1 MSQENR
7 QRFDD
12 YLDRRRD
19 DLGATIHDLW
29 DTRDAGVWASEPHFY
44 TRLAETADRL
54 GQAMFAHDVL
64 REALGVFPGD
74 LRLNQLY
81 CLSLVKCGFLREA
94 RDRLGRLAADG
105 HEDEETL
112 GILGRVAKEIWLA
125 STGGDPAH
133 PALRTARDVYLR
145 AFRSSR
151 GYYSGIN
158 AASLSLVLGE
168 TETAVRLARM
178 MVRICLDGTRRRGGA
193 DYWVMATLGEAQL
206 VLGRQEDAARCYLR
220 ARALAGKNYAELA
233 SSRRQVRLLGRYTT
247 VDDAVAAALRIPP
260 VVAFTGHLLD
270 APGRRSP
277 RFPGEAVPAVRRGIE
292 AALGELGAGIGYSS
306 AACGAD
312 ALFLEAMQARG
323 GETSVVLPFDRPDFF
338 SASVGYAGAEW
349 VARVEQAL
357 ARSVSVDQATRGSY
371 GSDDLLFLYANAL
384 IMGKAVLRGRQLET
398 DAHLLAVWDGKDT
411 RATGGTSQFIATW
424 RRSGLPFTVINSRT
438 GEAVEARAS
447 AAALARQRP
456 GSPLPGAPRARA
468 AGRGVRRG
476 IVAMLFADLVGYS
489 RLDEEQFPRYIEG
502 FLRAAADRLPAGR
515 RGPVFRN
522 TWGDA
527 ILLVFRDLLGAAEYA
542 LSLRDLV
549 RTTDWQER
557 GLPRDLA
564 IRIGLHAGPVYYGR
578 EPVAGRLNF
587 FGTHVNQAARIE
599 PITSPGNVYASEQ
612 FAALLMTEPHG
623 SLDCRY
629 VGVIVLPKQFG
640 SFPIYHLRRDTDTG

>member
-1 MSQENR
+1 MSEHNR
-7 QRFDD
+7 RRFDD

-29 DTRDAGVWASEPHFY
+29 ETRDAGVWASAPHFY

-64 REALGVFPGD
+64 REALGVFPDD

-81 CLSLVKCGFLREA
+81 SLSLVKCGFLLEA
-94 RDRLGRLAADG
+94 RDRLGGLVAGG

-112 GILGRVAKEIWLA
+112 GILGRVSKEIWLA
-125 STGGDPAH
+125 STGGDPSH
-133 PALRTARDVYLR
+133 PALRSARDVYLK

-158 AASLSLVLGE
+158 AASLSLILGE
-168 TETAVRLARM
+168 TETAVRLARAV
-178 MVRICLDGTRRRGGA
+178 VRICLESTHRRGGA

-206 VLGRQEDAARCYLR
+206 VLGRPADAARCYLR

-233 SSRRQVRLLGRYTT
+233 SSRRQVRLLGRYTPI
-247 VDDAVAAALRIPP
+247 DDAVAEALRIPP

-277 RFPGEAVPAVRRGIE
+277 RFPESAVPAVRRGID
-292 AALGELGAGIGYSS
+292 AALEELGAGIGYCS

-312 ALFLEAMQARG
+312 TLFLEALQARG
-323 GETSVVLPFDRPDFF
+323 GETNVVLPFDRPDFF
-338 SASVGYAGAEW
+338 ACSVGYAGEGW
-349 VARVEQAL
+349 VKRVERAL
-357 ARSVSVDQATRGSY
+357 SSCVSVDQATRGSY
-371 GSDDLLFLYANAL
+371 GGDDLLFLYANAL

-398 DAHLLAVWDGKDT
+398 DAHLLAVWDGRST

-424 RRSGLPFTVINSRT
+424 RRSGLPLTVVDSRT
-438 GEAVEARAS
+438 GGPVAAVVPGPAKGRQGAGRA
-447 AAALARQRP
+447 
-456 GSPLPGAPRARA
+456 LPGAPGARA
-468 AGRGVRRG
+468 AVRRVRRG

-489 RLDEEQFPRYIEG
+489 RLEEEQFPRYIEG
-502 FLRAAADRLPAGR
+502 FLRAAADRLRDGR
-515 RGPVFRN
+515 HRPVFRN

-527 ILLVFRDLLGAAEYA
+527 ILLVFRDLRGAAEYA
-542 LSLRDLV
+542 LALRDLV

-557 GLPRDLA
+557 GLPSHLA
-564 IRIGLHAGPVYYGR
+564 IRIGLHAGPVFYAR
-578 EPVAGRLNF
+578 EPIVGQLNF
-587 FGTHVNQAARIE
+587 FGTHMNQAARIE

-612 FAALLMTEPHG
+612 FTALLMTEAHQG
-623 SLDCRY
+623 LDCRY

-640 SFPIYHLRRDTDTG
+640 SFPIYHLRRDTDMG